1 MMNKQEIAEK
11 IKAVIEEATDIPQAD
26 MEEDSA
32 LMDDLELSSLEI
44 MTMIADVENIFR
56 IRIPENEL
64 RYFITIGDIVDF
76 VQKNTKK

>member
-1 MMNKQEIAEK
+1 MDRQEIIKK
-11 IKAVIEEATDIPQAD
+11 IEEIIEEATDIPQSD

-44 MTMIADVENIFR
+44 MTMIADVEDIFR
-56 IRIPENEL
+56 IRIPESEL

-76 VQKNTKK
+76 VQEYTKL